1 MYFCKS
7 SKASEVV
14 TSIAL
19 AYAGSDKD
27 RSGEKIEGLLPGMLV
42 TSAGMRTAA
51 VKQPYSSS
59 KAGVQQQ

>member
-1 MYFCKS
+1 M
-7 SKASEVV
+7 V

-42 TSAGMRTAA
+42 TSAGMH
-51 VKQPYSSS
+51 SSS
-59 KAGVQQQ
+59 KAAAKQQ